1 MRTKTMMRLTTKGVI
16 FNKNLLTSS
25 SRTDPRAT
33 RVPEDKQEQTN
44 RGPSTS
50 KRRGSP
56 KGADHPKRTKVEGYG
71 QGSSSQQKKTSGD
84 REICEADQ
92 RGKCRDKN
100 CPKLH
105 LDERFV
111 DDA

>member
-1 MRTKTMMRLTTKGVI
+1 MMRLTTKGVD

-33 RVPEDKQEQTN
+33 PEDKQEQTN
-44 RGPSTS
+44 RGPSAS
-50 KRRGSP
+50 KRHGSP
-56 KGADHPKRTKVEGYG
+56 KGAEDPKRTKVEGYG
-71 QGSSSQQKKTSGD
+71 QGSSSQQKKTSGEK
-84 REICEADQ
+84 EICEADQ